1 MTPTRRSHNARHARE
16 CVEACERTYSEDER
30 VEAFLRLG
38 WGHALP
44 DRQAQLFPRSAG
56 KQEAS
61 QHEVKDA

>member
-1 MTPTRRSHNARHARE
+1 MKHSTRSHNARHARE

-30 VEAFLRLG
+30 VEAFLALG

-44 DRQAQLFPRSAG
+44 DRQAQLFPRRTE
-56 KQEAS
+56 KQEAG